1 MSKKANPKL
10 IGAFVIGGFALAVG
24 AVAVFATGRF
34 FEDTKQWVVFFDQSV
49 KGLQVG
55 APVAF
60 RGVQLGAVSGIVVE
74 YNAETSDIR
83 VPVIFEIYPDRLSVV
98 GATTRSDEDSTRA
111 LIEHGL
117 RVQLQSQSLVTGQ
130 QFIQMDFFPDDP
142 PQYRAGDHPLPE
154 FPSVPSAIAQIEE
167 TFQTAAEM
175 APELLTEATEFLAS
189 AGELLDDKNKES
201 ISNILDNVER
211 FSVALAEGDGEIGEI
226 LDETTALLGNLQDT
240 SAELELIV
248 KNVHENR
255 DTITN
260 AVEQIAAAG
269 AAVTRMSDQ
278 VNNLIA
284 ETRPGIRDFSNEG
297 LYEFTG
303 LAQDGQDL
311 FEQIS
316 RVADELERDPA
327 RFLFGDRQQGV
338 NTE

>member
-10 IGAFVIGGFALAVG
+10 IGAFVVGGFALAVG

-34 FEDTKQWVVFFDQSV
+34 FEDSSQYVVFFDQSV

-60 RGVQLGAVSGIVVE
+60 RGVDIGAVSDIVVE
-74 YNAETSDIR
+74 YNAETNDVR
-83 VPVIFEIYPDRLSVV
+83 VPVIIEIYPERLSVI
-98 GATTRSDEDSTRA
+98 GTPTRTTQDSNRE

-130 QFIQMDFFPDDP
+130 QFIQMDFFPDRP
-142 PQYRAGDHPLPE
+142 PQYRAGDYPLPE

-167 TFQTAAEM
+167 TFRTAAEM

-189 AGELLDDKNKES
+189 AGELLDDKNRES
-201 ISNILDNVER
+201 ISNILANFER
-211 FSVALAEGDGEIGEI
+211 FSVALAESDGEIGEI
-226 LDETTALLGNLQDT
+226 LDETTVLLGNLRDA
-240 SAELELIV
+240 SAEIEEIV
-248 KNVHENR
+248 SNIHESR
-255 DTITN
+255 DTIAN
-260 AVEQIAAAG
+260 AFEQVTAAG

-284 ETRPGIRDFSNEG
+284 ESRPGIRDFSNEG
-297 LYEFTG
+297 LYEITG